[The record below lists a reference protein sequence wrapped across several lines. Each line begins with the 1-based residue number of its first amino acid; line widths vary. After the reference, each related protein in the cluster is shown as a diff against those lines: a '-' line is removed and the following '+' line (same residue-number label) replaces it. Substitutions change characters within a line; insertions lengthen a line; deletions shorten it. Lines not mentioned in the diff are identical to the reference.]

1 MLTASPRRSRTAALR
16 LCQPAAGDHKPVVEA
31 ILTVLPSE
39 DLLFLTDLGIQPVL
53 ARLGL

>member
-1 MLTASPRRSRTAALR
+1 MR